1 MSYHE
6 FSEQAAVVKNIDI
19 EEQMQGT
26 TATAKQNTESDN
38 AISNNEGEHSTA
50 KSDNGDT
57 PKTTE
62 NT

>member
-38 AISNNEGEHSTA
+38 AIFNNEGEQ
-50 KSDNGDT
+50 
-57 PKTTE
+57 
-62 NT
+62 